1 MVIFR
6 FLFTPKYPF
15 IVMLPRR
22 FFISVCQSL
31 IYFPPQRGQMLE
43 GTDRAVETIGGREGR
58 HAQANCTTLSVVGRK
73 EMRNF
78 ALLQNSL
85 K

>member
-1 MVIFR
+1 
-6 FLFTPKYPF
+6 
-15 IVMLPRR
+15 MLPRR

-31 IYFPPQRGQMLE
+31 IYFPPCGQMLE

>member
-1 MVIFR
+1 
-6 FLFTPKYPF
+6 
-15 IVMLPRR
+15 MLPRR

-31 IYFPPQRGQMLE
+31 IYFPPHWQMLE
-43 GTDRAVETIGGREGR
+43 GTDHAVETIGGREGR
-58 HAQANCTTLSVVGRK
+58 HAQANCTPLSVVGRK